1 MRPPCLV
8 LWSQV
13 RAPRLQP
20 VLLAWRGGGEEGGGH
35 TPGGFSGVVCGS
47 RAQGLCPQ
55 GFPAAK
61 CGSFPRIFLR
71 SASDSRRRHG
81 HPSFLPLSS
90 NPSVQRLVSE
100 HPCAPGLEGRGG
112 AGAGGE
118 RAAGKPPLCPRPAR
132 PPPARQQLYSL
143 FLMVFEELTEGKRP
157 SLGSG
162 SKEKYTNVHPAASAT
177 WVCLSFFQVR
187 GTIKT
192 KATQRGVSQG
202 ALARFWKLPVTQGLQ
217 VVPPRL
223 PQEL

>member
-1 MRPPCLV
+1 MPRRSGLQGEVRPPRLV

-118 RAAGKPPLCPRPAR
+118 RAAGKPLLCLRPAR
-132 PPPARQQLYSL
+132 PPPAHQQ
-143 FLMVFEELTEGKRP
+143 
-157 SLGSG
+157 
-162 SKEKYTNVHPAASAT
+162 PASSST
-177 WVCLSFFQVR
+177 HS
-187 GTIKT
+187 
-192 KATQRGVSQG
+192 SS
-202 ALARFWKLPVTQGLQ
+202 
-217 VVPPRL
+217 
-223 PQEL
+223 